1 MIDRIRKMIAKRVS
15 VCMDKYMYASFFLY
29 SHVNGIRVRKKEHR
43 KDNMDKK
50 DKDKKRHK
58 CRARKKEEDKEK
70 ERGRKK
76 KKAEKRQK
84 EGTEGRRESARSSA
98 LPIHL
103 GPSSSECVTQ
113 GGWAAGWLA
122 E

>member
-1 MIDRIRKMIAKRVS
+1 
-15 VCMDKYMYASFFLY
+15 MDKYMYASVFCTHML
-29 SHVNGIRVRKKEHR
+29 NGIRVRKKELR

-76 KKAEKRQK
+76 MKESREK
-84 EGTEGRRESARSSA
+84 TEGGNRGKERERSFVRPPNPSRA
-98 LPIHL
+98 LL
-103 GPSSSECVTQ
+103 LRVCDTGRV
-113 GGWAAGWLA
+113 GGWLA
-122 E
+122 GRMKSMAQAVRAPPPR